1 MGLLSGGNWK
11 LDLDMLTGSYWRK
24 AAVCK
29 QTAVRRPEGHITL
42 KLRLGK
48 GAYARFPIG
57 TTFPSLRGTRGTT
70 AALARSSKA
79 VAMYFA

>member
-1 MGLLSGGNWK
+1 MANLAGDGRF
-11 LDLDMLTGSYWRK
+11 WRK
-24 AAVCK
+24 ADLGTQMIVP
-29 QTAVRRPEGHITL
+29 RPIHHYGT
-42 KLRLGK
+42 KLGK

-57 TTFPSLRGTRGTT
+57 TTFPSLRGNKDTT